1 VKFFV
6 RLFALVVCCFT
17 TLFAEGFLA
26 QESKQALSEK
36 KLILLNIG
44 SDQCPYCVRMKRD
57 IFNQETYKKRISRK
71 FIYVEMAHNDAKL
84 PKALHVKHLPTN
96 YVLSPKDLSI
106 IDEFAGYMKP
116 NDFLGLIEEVY
127 KQTKK

>member
-1 VKFFV
+1 MKF
-6 RLFALVVCCFT
+6 LAYLLLLALSTT

-26 QESKQALSEK
+26 QESKQAMSEK

-96 YVLSPKDLSI
+96 YILSPKDLSI

>member
-1 VKFFV
+1 MRF
-6 RLFALVVCCFT
+6 LAPLLLLALSTT
-17 TLFAEGFLA
+17 TLFSEGFLA
-26 QESKQALSEK
+26 QESKQALREK

-57 IFNQETYKKRISRK
+57 IFNQEAYKKRISRK

>member
-1 VKFFV
+1 MKF
-6 RLFALVVCCFT
+6 LAYLLLLALSTT
-17 TLFAEGFLA
+17 TLFAEAFLA
-26 QESKQALSEK
+26 QESKQAMSEK

-96 YVLSPKDLSI
+96 YILSPKDLSI

>member
-1 VKFFV
+1 MRFLV
-6 RLFALVVCCFT
+6 RLLLLALSMT
-17 TLFAEGFLA
+17 TLFADGFLA
-26 QESKQALSEK
+26 QESKQALREK

-44 SDQCPYCVRMKRD
+44 SDQCPYCIRMKRD

-71 FIYVEMAHNDAKL
+71 FIYVEIAHNDTKL

-96 YVLSPKDLSI
+96 YILSPKDLSI

>member
-1 VKFFV
+1 VKF
-6 RLFALVVCCFT
+6 LAPLLLLALSTT

-26 QESKQALSEK
+26 QESKQAMSEK

-71 FIYVEMAHNDAKL
+71 FIYVEMAHNDTKL
-84 PKALHVKHLPTN
+84 PKALNVKHLPTN
-96 YVLSPKDLSI
+96 YILSPKDLSI

>member
-1 VKFFV
+1 VKFLAYLLLLAFST
-6 RLFALVVCCFT
+6 T

-26 QESKQALSEK
+26 QESKQAMSEK

-96 YVLSPKDLSI
+96 YILSPKDLSI